1 MIDDYFQS
9 LLALIAESP
18 VVRSSNLDFDRRGK
32 FEGVIRGNL
41 YFADDSL
48 LHIREFVNT
57 EDAVERFMYV
67 YHYQKADGALVF
79 RYDDTPHY
87 PDLSSFPHHK
97 HAGNETEVIAAESPD
112 LKSVLAEIAR
122 IVAAE

>member
-41 YFADDSL
+41 YFADD
-48 LHIREFVNT
+48 
-57 EDAVERFMYV
+57 
-67 YHYQKADGALVF
+67 
-79 RYDDTPHY
+79 TPHY

-97 HAGNETEVIAAESPD
+97 HTGNKTEVIAAEPPG